1 METDTYTPTEYWTN
15 VGIPLTREK
24 TLYSLIEILL
34 QPYQTTTEDGYVT
47 ATWDVTATEDIVARS
62 EFGRLGD
69 SLETVYAE
77 QHIATATNS
86 SLDKFGQLL
95 GVTRKAGESDVKF
108 RARIRAIFA
117 ASIDSST
124 HTEIVELFATILNVS
139 VEDID
144 LDYNISEEPVAVM
157 SIPSNAIE
165 QSALN
170 VIDIS
175 ELANVVVAASHRV
188 DVVEEGSFAM
198 RGVEDENDPS
208 KGLIAAGGTGGG
220 TLSSGAL
227 DANE

>member
-1 METDTYTPTEYWTN
+1 MATDTYTPTEYWTN

-47 ATWDVTATEDIVARS
+47 GTWDITATEDIVARS

-95 GVTRKAGESDVKF
+95 GVTRKTGESDVKF

-117 ASIDSST
+117 ASIDSAT
-124 HTEIVELFATILNVS
+124 HTEIVELFATILSIPVTNIS
-139 VEDID
+139 LEYD
-144 LDYNISEEPVAVM
+144 ISEEPVAIM
-157 SIPSNAIE
+157 SLPTDAIE
-165 QSALN
+165 DSTLN
-170 VIDIS
+170 VTDIS
-175 ELANVVVAASHRV
+175 ELVNAVVAASHRI
-188 DVVEEGSFAM
+188 DVVEQGSFTVRAA
-198 RGVEDENDPS
+198 DETNDPS
-208 KGLIAAGGTGGG
+208 KGLIAAGETGGG
-220 TLSSGAL
+220 TLASGSL
-227 DANE
+227 